1 MKEESNSAGV
11 AWGVTVSLLFVA
23 VIILVLMYYRRR
35 IRDLKTTIADVEFH
49 ANPQTQPD
57 RHHFD
62 NPVYAFQTAGNTD
75 NTQLLNN
82 LRPSKPTN
90 LERYKLGISDTDSN
104 ASSRAGTYSVNFN
117 SDTSQ
122 KNYNADMTNPNVY
135 QFIDENNG
143 EHVYDEIVQKEAY
156 KDPDEYDHLDYSRP
170 ASSFKQHY
178 HRMNDTLNITQE
190 EPEIK
195 ENNLNINNLNAP
207 AESPV
212 DNNVPGSSANHRV
225 IN

>member
-1 MKEESNSAGV
+1 MKEESSSAGV

-23 VIILVLMYYRRR
+23 VIILLLMYYRRR

-62 NPVYAFQTAGNTD
+62 NPVYAFQTAGNSD

-82 LRPSKPTN
+82 LRPSKASN

-104 ASSRAGTYSVNFN
+104 ASSRGREMMILCGGFCWTRFNGNVLLFIAGTYSVNFN

-135 QFIDENNG
+135 QFIDENTG
-143 EHVYDEIVQKEAY
+143 EHVYDEIVQKEAC
-156 KDPDEYDHLDYSRP
+156 KDPGGLKIQFFFLLFLRLEVSQRKLCVGSEPTTLDFF
-170 ASSFKQHY
+170 SF
-178 HRMNDTLNITQE
+178 L
-190 EPEIK
+190 
-195 ENNLNINNLNAP
+195 
-207 AESPV
+207 
-212 DNNVPGSSANHRV
+212 
-225 IN
+225 

>member
-1 MKEESNSAGV
+1 MTEERSSAGV
-11 AWGVTVSLLFVA
+11 VWGVTVSLLFVA
-23 VIILVLMYYRRR
+23 VIILIFMYYRRR

-62 NPVYAFQTAGNTD
+62 NPVYAFQTSTNND

-90 LERYKLGISDTDSN
+90 LERYKLGFSDTDSN
-104 ASSRAGTYSVNFN
+104 ASSRGNMSEFVGGFDRVDKKTFFRYLPAGTYSVNFN
-117 SDTSQ
+117 TDTSQ

-156 KDPDEYDHLDYSRP
+156 KDPGELSE
-170 ASSFKQHY
+170 
-178 HRMNDTLNITQE
+178 LITNQ
-190 EPEIK
+190 
-195 ENNLNINNLNAP
+195 NWLT
-207 AESPV
+207 
-212 DNNVPGSSANHRV
+212 R
-225 IN
+225 